1 METGFTFIKP
11 KPSGHHLASVKSGSA
26 LPHYFIYSTWDIDN
40 HFRPRFKKYEEVKK
54 MKFIFYLSLFLIFNS
69 ATMSADWSVG
79 SFAMV
84 RYTFN
89 IDGSCEIKD
98 FHEFYLY
105 EGDEHTC
112 EADLCFAEGN
122 GTALVLMHPSMRAGG
137 DGSWYACIK
146 TPAGMSKEVELWQV
160 YDRLSEDV
168 KDVIDMLGGN
178 RRLLVVTKVLPDGG
192 VKVFYHPRYSG
203 RPEFYDRMLKKL
215 EKKLVHKRHH
225 TGSTV
230 EL

>member
-1 METGFTFIKP
+1 
-11 KPSGHHLASVKSGSA
+11 
-26 LPHYFIYSTWDIDN
+26 
-40 HFRPRFKKYEEVKK
+40 
-54 MKFIFYLSLFLIFNS
+54 MKFIFHLSLVLMFNS

-79 SFAMV
+79 SFDMV

-89 IDGSCEIKD
+89 PDGSCGIKG

-112 EADLCFAEGN
+112 EADLCFAEGY
-122 GTALVLMHPSMRAGG
+122 GTALVLMHPSRKAGG

-146 TPAGMSKEVELWQV
+146 TPAGMSKEVELVQV

-168 KDVIDMLGGN
+168 KEVIDKLGGD

-203 RPEFYDRMLKKL
+203 RPEFYGRMLKKL

-225 TGSTV
+225 TGSAV
-230 EL
+230 VS